1 MSPWAWPSVDKG
13 RRAQETGVGWTG
25 GNEDTLATTGRS
37 GHLASR
43 SVTKRQRELRIA
55 RA

>member
-25 GNEDTLATTGRS
+25 GNEDTLATTGHN
-37 GHLASR
+37 GHLASK